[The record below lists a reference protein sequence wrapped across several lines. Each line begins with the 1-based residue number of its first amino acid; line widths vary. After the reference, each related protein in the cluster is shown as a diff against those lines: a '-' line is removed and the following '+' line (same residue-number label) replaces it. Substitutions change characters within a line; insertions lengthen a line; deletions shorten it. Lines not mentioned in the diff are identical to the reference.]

1 MNTSNRRD
9 FLKTSAAAS
18 AGMLLGATAVSA
30 QDGHGSDRPLVVTN
44 AKVLSVDADN
54 RIAQAFIVE
63 NGRFTFVGSNQEVE
77 DRQPAGATVVDAKGA
92 TIIPGLNDSH
102 THVIRAGMMYA
113 LELRWDNV
121 TSVEEGLE
129 MIRLQATRT
138 PKGQWI
144 RVVGGWSYE
153 QFKEKRMPTLDE
165 INKVAPNH
173 PVLVK
178 YLYAHAWL
186 NKKAIEEIDY
196 NGPDAPVYP
205 GGYIA
210 RDRHGNATGMLMA
223 DPSGLI
229 LYRTLA
235 RTPKLSKDDQ
245 YLSSRYYHRELNGLG
260 ITSVADCGGGGMV
273 FPTAYDVVQQLHDKG
288 DQTVRVGYSTFPQIK
303 GQEDDDYRRWT
314 KTWKAG
320 QGDDMLR
327 FVGAGENICWAAYDY
342 EIFAMPRPDIDADA
356 ELRQEH
362 ILRTI
367 HSAGWPSRQHM
378 TYNETIDRLLPVYEK
393 VAHELGGLAPHWCI
407 DHAETI
413 TDHNLERIA
422 KLGGGIAIQNRI
434 AYQAEDFLRQY
445 GPEELSQTPPI
456 RKMLDMGIPVG
467 GGTDSTRV
475 SSYNPWLSLEWL
487 ITGKSLGGTQMYGDE
502 NLLDR
507 HEALRIWTKGS
518 AWFTSEDQEKGSIEK
533 GQLADFALLDRDYL
547 KVPDAEVRM
556 IRSDMTVVGGRVV
569 HGNGRYEKYA
579 PVLPALRPGWS
590 PVNEFGGY
598 YPNI

>member
-1 MNTSNRRD
+1 MNTLDRRD
-9 FLKTSAAAS
+9 FLKTSATAS
-18 AGMLLGATAVSA
+18 AGMLFGGAAFGA
-30 QDGHGSDRPLVVTN
+30 ENGHSSEKPIVVIN
-44 AKVLSVDADN
+44 AKVLTIDSAN
-54 RIAQAFIVE
+54 RIAEAFLIE
-63 NGRFTFVGSNQEVE
+63 NGRFTFVGSTADVLSSK
-77 DRQPAGATVVDAKGA
+77 PANATVIDAKGS

-102 THVIRAGMMYA
+102 THVVRGGMMYA

-129 MIRLQATRT
+129 MIRRQALRT

-144 RVVGGWSYE
+144 RVVGGWTYE
-153 QFKEKRMPTLDE
+153 QFKERRMPTLEE

-186 NKKAIEEIDY
+186 NKKAIEEIGY

-210 RDRHGNATGMLMA
+210 RDRNGTATGMLMA

-229 LYRTLA
+229 LYKTLA
-235 RTPKLSKDDQ
+235 RTPKLSPEDQ
-245 YLSSRYYHRELNGLG
+245 YLSSRHYHRELNGFG

-273 FPTAYDVVQQLHDKG
+273 FPTAYDVIQKLHDNG
-288 DQTVRVGYSTFPQIK
+288 DQTVRVGYSTFPQVK

-320 QGDDMLR
+320 QGDEMLR
-327 FVGAGENICWAAYDY
+327 FIGAGENICWAAYDY
-342 EIFAMPRPDIDADA
+342 EIFRMPRPDIDPDA
-356 ELRQEH
+356 EIRQEH

-367 HSAGWPSRQHM
+367 HEAGWPSRQHM
-378 TYNETIDRLLPVYEK
+378 TYNETIDRLLPVYER
-393 VAHELGGLAPHWCI
+393 VAHQLGGLTPHWCI

-413 TDHNLERIA
+413 TDANLEKVAR
-422 KLGGGIAIQNRI
+422 LGGGIAIQNRI
-434 AYQAEDFLRQY
+434 AYQAQDFVEQY
-445 GPEELSQTPPI
+445 GPEELAQTPPV
-456 RKMLDMGIPVG
+456 RKMLEMGIPVG

-487 ITGKSLGGTQMYGDE
+487 VTGKSLGGFQMYGDE
-502 NLLDR
+502 NILDR
-507 HEALRIWTKGS
+507 LEALRIWTKGS
-518 AWFTSEDQEKGSIEK
+518 AWFTGEEKEKGAIEK

-547 KVPDAEVRM
+547 DIPDSEVRM
-556 IRSDMTVVGGRVV
+556 IRSDMTVVGGRIV

-579 PVLPALRPGWS
+579 PVVPSLRPGWS
-590 PVNEFGGY
+590 PVNEFGGF
-598 YPNI
+598 YPNA